1 MFSYE
6 FWDISCYRT
15 PPVAASASLLSD
27 KISTEK
33 ILYIFIFLTWNF
45 LLIYYQLGLKT
56 FTLNG
61 FWHLRK
67 QEGAVIFHLFFLSLF
82 QLQKVDISSI
92 SGLGLYTPL
101 YQLCFALPTMFVK
114 RDLHR
119 KVHRKIYTRYD
130 HTENVAQVNFVKKV
144 KCGWIWS
151 KRVVTVRVSVV
162 GKWGYS
168 PRPQVRRQMPRVDFK
183 WVGRCCLSIV
193 TIGHIYPL
201 PRLSV
206 HHLLRAS
213 HRKLPMKRNSF
224 LSNKYKKTEQH
235 FYNGA

>member
-27 KISTEK
+27 KIPTEK

-213 HRKLPMKRNSF
+213 HRKLPNEKKF
-224 LSNKYKKTEQH
+224 LSFQQIQKNWT
-235 FYNGA
+235 ALL

>member
-1 MFSYE
+1 MVSGIYVSKKVQSFSIFFFITVPTSE
-6 FWDISCYRT
+6 SW
-15 PPVAASASLLSD
+15 
-27 KISTEK
+27 
-33 ILYIFIFLTWNF
+33 YIQYI
-45 LLIYYQLGLKT
+45 
-56 FTLNG
+56 
-61 FWHLRK
+61 R
-67 QEGAVIFHLFFLSLF
+67 
-82 QLQKVDISSI
+82 
-92 SGLGLYTPL
+92 LGLYTPL

-213 HRKLPMKRNSF
+213 HRKLPNEKKF
-224 LSNKYKKTEQH
+224 LSFQQIQKNWT
-235 FYNGA
+235 ALL